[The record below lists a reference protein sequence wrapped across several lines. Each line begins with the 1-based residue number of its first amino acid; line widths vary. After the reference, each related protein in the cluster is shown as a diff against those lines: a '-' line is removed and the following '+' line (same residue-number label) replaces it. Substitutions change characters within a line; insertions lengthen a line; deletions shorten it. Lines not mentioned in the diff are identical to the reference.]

1 MGNENPSSMF
11 THEGEEHNL
20 SESRTAALE
29 VKMVRQVDYGLYRY
43 NNVPLKLLGLQSR
56 DHSGKD
62 NEQLFLQQG
71 TANTINIVVFISTTA
86 PTEDS

>member
-1 MGNENPSSMF
+1 
-11 THEGEEHNL
+11 
-20 SESRTAALE
+20 
-29 VKMVRQVDYGLYRY
+29 MVRQVDYGLYRY

-71 TANTINIVVFISTTA
+71 TANTINIVVFICMVHSPVYLLAASPASDILDTRLSA
-86 PTEDS
+86 AGSFPSHP